1 MENFTLSFIA
11 LTASIVAIICIRY
24 TIRLSNYLKEF
35 IKTSKQISN
44 KEFHSRL
51 NIDARGELGE
61 LSKNFNNMIDI
72 MNSKIEEVE
81 YNHLQ
86 MTSILKSISHGILAV
101 DIDGNIMLINEA
113 AKSILKCN
121 ENESIE
127 GKNINST
134 IHESNIL
141 KEIVL
146 FKGSKES
153 KYVEI
158 TTDDEVVYSINLDP
172 IYLQDVNNVII
183 GSIINIKDI
192 TEKVKLE
199 NMRTD
204 FVANVSHEL
213 KTNLDPIYLQD
224 VNNVIIGSIIN
235 IKDITEKV
243 KLENMRTDFVANVS
257 HELKTPLTYISGF
270 VETLKLNENIDIST
284 RNRFLRIIETESDR
298 LKRLIDDI
306 LLLSFIEKKESKS
319 LELVSIYEVFMEVY
333 DMTNYFAKSK
343 NIDVSYKFNDE
354 SISILS
360 NRDYIKQIFLNLVDN
375 AIKYTPDNKSVCVE
389 VDYDQN
395 NLVIKVIDNGIG
407 IPKEDINRIFER
419 FYRVDKARS
428 REVGGTGLGLA
439 ITKHIVKNLGGTIVV
454 KSELGVGTE
463 FTVKIPKKN
472 FLK

>member
-158 TTDDEVVYSINLDP
+158 TTDDEIVYSINLDP

-213 KTNLDPIYLQD
+213 KT
-224 VNNVIIGSIIN
+224 
-235 IKDITEKV
+235 
-243 KLENMRTDFVANVS
+243 
-257 HELKTPLTYISGF
+257 PLTSISGF

-284 RNRFLRIIETESDR
+284 RNRFLGIIETESDR

-395 NLVIKVIDNGIG
+395 NLVIKVRDNGIG